1 MQRSSDNGY
10 IVCPTPH
17 LHDAVMQ
24 RAGEDSYMMY
34 PTFHVPDAVVPA
46 QYAEIQ

>member
-24 RAGEDSYMMY
+24 RAGEDFYMMY
-34 PTFHVPDAVVPA
+34 PTFNIPDAVVPA